1 MQVRLW
7 NVVRSQ
13 QEILGS
19 MRDPSGVEAQ
29 PGLVAYWKFDD
40 SDRYLPKVA
49 ISCEPTRIVH
59 VLVIWEV

>member
-19 MRDPSGVEAQ
+19 MRNPSGVERQ

-40 SDRYLPKVA
+40 VDR
-49 ISCEPTRIVH
+49 
-59 VLVIWEV
+59 